1 MIVIK
6 KRIFRCILF
15 FYKSWWSSDKIDG
28 NILNWCDCRSAAVM
42 SVTSVQHWTSKTNDW
57 VKYILIN
64 QFLWLSFYIF
74 TVYVFQ
80 QKDSKYAFKTEI
92 RSCLEHS
99 SRPTSTLWVNMM
111 ARGGG
116 VSRTSVKV
124 ILSFFYIY
132 ILELILSYKETTQGR
147 GKRWPLTEGP
157 NYIIC
162 TRMETEKEGLL
173 A

>member
-1 MIVIK
+1 M
-6 KRIFRCILF
+6 
-15 FYKSWWSSDKIDG
+15 
-28 NILNWCDCRSAAVM
+28 
-42 SVTSVQHWTSKTNDW
+42 
-57 VKYILIN
+57 
-64 QFLWLSFYIF
+64 
-74 TVYVFQ
+74 YVFQ